1 MMCTAYLISSGESET
16 YEALIV
22 PSFPI
27 WWNQD
32 FTQVTSRFDLKSKM
46 ISLSSKS
53 HQMLSLQLLNG
64 QSVHNEGNVKSNF
77 VKS

>member
-1 MMCTAYLISSGESET
+1 MMCIAYLISSGESET

-32 FTQVTSRFDLKSKM
+32 FTQVTSRFDLKSKI
-46 ISLSSKS
+46 ISLSSKCYHYYYS
-53 HQMLSLQLLNG
+53 GVSQFSQAMLNLTS
-64 QSVHNEGNVKSNF
+64 
-77 VKS
+77 